1 MILQSPSTL
10 GLGSARLPRV
20 HRSSPQARGL
30 VAWWPLSPC
39 TGNIAPDAYGAGH
52 GNAAELK
59 WSVDPAFGAVPNFD
73 GTQEARF
80 SDAHLP
86 AGASPRSLCA
96 WVNFTGIPLCT
107 AGVVFYGT
115 NSFDHGLMIGTGNT
129 SRWQP
134 PGCLGMS
141 QWGQELVTP
150 RAYNDGTWHHL
161 AATFDGVIWS
171 VYVDGILEN
180 SKPLPTD
187 TWPANGRIGS
197 QNYMPIH
204 RWIGLMRDVRI
215 YDRTLA
221 AAEIRLLFDPATRFD
236 LWKPRWQPLA
246 KPVAGAA
253 FAMAAS
259 QVYVAGQLNG
269 QIVHCG
275 VAAGELA
282 VAGSIIGEVK

>member
-1 MILQSPSTL
+1 MIFRPQSNCGP
-10 GLGSARLPRV
+10 GSARLPRV
-20 HRSSPQARGL
+20 NRTSPQGRGL

-39 TGNIAPDAYGAGH
+39 TGNVAPDVCGAGH

-59 WSVDPAFGAVPNFD
+59 WSVAPAFGAVPYFD

-80 SDAHLP
+80 SDSHLP
-86 AGASPRSLCA
+86 AGASPRSLSA

-115 NSFDHGLMIGTGNT
+115 NSFDHGLMIGAGNT

-171 VYVDGILEN
+171 VYVDGNLEN

-221 AAEIRLLFDPATRFD
+221 AGEIRLLFAPATRFD
-236 LWKPRWQPLA
+236 LWGARPWRGA
-246 KPVAGAA
+246 KAVAGDALTT
-253 FAMAAS
+253 AAS
-259 QVYVAGQLNG
+259 QVYIAGQQNG
-269 QIVHCG
+269 QLVHCG

-282 VAGSIIGEVK
+282 VPGSITGEVK